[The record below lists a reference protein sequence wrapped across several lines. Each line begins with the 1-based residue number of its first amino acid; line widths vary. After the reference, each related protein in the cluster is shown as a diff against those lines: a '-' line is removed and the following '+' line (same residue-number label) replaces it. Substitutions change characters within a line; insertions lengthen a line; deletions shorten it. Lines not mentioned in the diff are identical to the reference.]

1 MNVGDP
7 GLGGMPL
14 LSGGAANI
22 ESGGSGQPNVPT
34 VVGAPMGLQ
43 QQSDRRKFAPGYP
56 GPRPG
61 EGPDRQFRSELR
73 AAPAIPAGNGAC
85 RVRPAPARSPAMS
98 DPLPW
103 LRRVTLI
110 EAVSYVLLVGAM
122 YVKWILQEPVGVLL
136 VRYVGMAHGVLFLL
150 MVWLLLRARFE
161 RRWPDGRL
169 LLIFV
174 ASLVPIVPFFV
185 DRRFPGWIA
194 ASGSRSA

>member
-1 MNVGDP
+1 
-7 GLGGMPL
+7 
-14 LSGGAANI
+14 
-22 ESGGSGQPNVPT
+22 
-34 VVGAPMGLQ
+34 
-43 QQSDRRKFAPGYP
+43 
-56 GPRPG
+56 
-61 EGPDRQFRSELR
+61 
-73 AAPAIPAGNGAC
+73 
-85 RVRPAPARSPAMS
+85 MS

-103 LRRVTLI
+103 LRRVTLV
-110 EAVSYVLLVGAM
+110 EAVSYVLLLGAM

-136 VRYVGMAHGVLFLL
+136 VRIVGMAHGVLFLL

-194 ASGSRSA
+194 GTPARSR